1 MPTVKQIFGVVD
13 TYHKDW
19 SELRGRKTQD
29 QRKNSQVFVQ
39 GQIPAGGRKN
49 TQVAGQGLSQ
59 GGGGKPKVIGQG
71 LLVRQWPGKGIKFL
85 YRVSVLKERKIRSQA
100 VGWKETQVVVQSES
114 SMLGEDLCS
123 NTRS

>member
-1 MPTVKQIFGVVD
+1 MPTVRKIFGVVD

-19 SELRGRKTQD
+19 SELRGRRTQD

-71 LLVRQWPGKGIKFL
+71 L
-85 YRVSVLKERKIRSQA
+85 SQA
-100 VGWKETQVVVQSES
+100 VAGKRNQVSVQGLSIEGKKDQES
-114 SMLGEDLCS
+114 GCGVEGDPS
-123 NTRS
+123 RSPVRVKHVGRGLM